1 MSQNKKIFSIIGPTA
16 SGKTEL
22 ALKLVREL
30 PFEIIGVDSVQIY
43 KFFDVGSAKPSQEI
57 LDSIKHHLVDEID
70 PRNIFTVWNFY
81 EEALTRVNYIFEQDK
96 VPLFV
101 GGSMMYFKCLFDGI
115 NDIPASNIK
124 IRNDLEHELENN
136 GIESLY
142 KRLKDIDPDYA
153 RNIKQKDTQ
162 RILRA
167 LDVFES
173 SQKKMSELQ
182 DLPKLNLFK
191 DFSFVNIALLPQ
203 DKMHAEESIRKRV
216 YQMFKDGLE
225 DEVKNLIKRNIPR
238 DHPAMNA
245 INYKETLMF
254 QDGLITYDEMIQKCI
269 VATRQFVKRQK
280 TWMKNFHFSGQFQN
294 HELTDISNLVKTYFK

>member
-162 RILRA
+162 RIIRA

-225 DEVKNLIKRNIPR
+225 DEVKNLIKRDIPR

-294 HELTDISNLVKTYFK
+294 QELTDILNLVKTYFK

>member
-115 NDIPASNIK
+115 NDIPASNIE

-162 RILRA
+162 RIIRA
-167 LDVFES
+167 LVVFES

-225 DEVKNLIKRNIPR
+225 DEVKNLIKRDIPR

-294 HELTDISNLVKTYFK
+294 QELTDILNLVKTYFK

>member
-115 NDIPASNIK
+115 NDIPASNIE

-191 DFSFVNIALLPQ
+191 NFSFVNIALLPQ

-294 HELTDISNLVKTYFK
+294 QELTDILNLVKTYFK

>member
-43 KFFDVGSAKPSQEI
+43 KFFDIGSAKPSQEI

-173 SQKKMSELQ
+173 SKKKMSDLH

-203 DKMHAEESIRKRV
+203 DKMHADESIRKRV

>member
-191 DFSFVNIALLPQ
+191 NFSFVNIALLPQ

-294 HELTDISNLVKTYFK
+294 QELTDISNLVKTYFK

>member
-173 SQKKMSELQ
+173 SKKKMSDLH

-294 HELTDISNLVKTYFK
+294 QELTDILNLVKTYFK

>member
-81 EEALTRVNYIFEQDK
+81 EEALTRVNYIFEQGK

-101 GGSMMYFKCLFDGI
+101 VGSMMYFKCLFDGI

-191 DFSFVNIALLPQ
+191 NFSFVNIALLPQ

-294 HELTDISNLVKTYFK
+294 QEITDILNSVKTYFK

>member
-70 PRNIFTVWNFY
+70 PQNIFTVWNFY

-115 NDIPASNIK
+115 NDIPASNIE

-294 HELTDISNLVKTYFK
+294 QELTDISNLVKTYFK

>member
-115 NDIPASNIK
+115 NDIPASNIE

-225 DEVKNLIKRNIPR
+225 DEVKNLIKRDIPR

-294 HELTDISNLVKTYFK
+294 QELTDILNLVKTYFK

>member
-1 MSQNKKIFSIIGPTA
+1 MPQNKKIFSIIGPTA

-162 RILRA
+162 RIIRA

-225 DEVKNLIKRNIPR
+225 DEVKNLIKRDIPR

-294 HELTDISNLVKTYFK
+294 QELTDISNLVKTYFK

>member
-115 NDIPASNIK
+115 NDIPASNTK

-254 QDGLITYDEMIQKCI
+254 QDGLITYDEMIQKCV

-294 HELTDISNLVKTYFK
+294 QELTDILNLVKTYFK

>member
-115 NDIPASNIK
+115 NDIPASNIE

-142 KRLKDIDPDYA
+142 QRLKDIDPDYA

-294 HELTDISNLVKTYFK
+294 QELTDILNLVKTYFK

>member
-115 NDIPASNIK
+115 NDIPASNIE

-162 RILRA
+162 RIIRA

-191 DFSFVNIALLPQ
+191 DFSYVNIALLPQ
-203 DKMHAEESIRKRV
+203 DKVHAEESIRKRV

-225 DEVKNLIKRNIPR
+225 DEVKNLIKRDIPR

-294 HELTDISNLVKTYFK
+294 QELTDILNLVKTYFK

>member
-43 KFFDVGSAKPSQEI
+43 KFFDIGSAKPSQEI

-173 SQKKMSELQ
+173 SKKKMSDLH

-203 DKMHAEESIRKRV
+203 DKMHADESIRKRV

-294 HELTDISNLVKTYFK
+294 HELRDISNLVKTYFK

>member
-43 KFFDVGSAKPSQEI
+43 KFFDVGSAKPSPEI

-173 SQKKMSELQ
+173 SKKKMSDLH

-203 DKMHAEESIRKRV
+203 DKMHADESIRKRV

>member
-115 NDIPASNIK
+115 NDIPASNIE

-225 DEVKNLIKRNIPR
+225 DEVKNLIKRDIPR

-280 TWMKNFHFSGQFQN
+280 TWMKNFNFSGQFQN
-294 HELTDISNLVKTYFK
+294 QELTDILNLVKTYFK

>member
-294 HELTDISNLVKTYFK
+294 QELTDILNLVKTYFK

>member
-70 PRNIFTVWNFY
+70 PQNIFTVWNFY

-294 HELTDISNLVKTYFK
+294 QELTDISNLVKTYFK

>member
-115 NDIPASNIK
+115 NDIPASNIE

-203 DKMHAEESIRKRV
+203 DKMHTEESIRKRV

-225 DEVKNLIKRNIPR
+225 DEVKNLIKRDIPR

-294 HELTDISNLVKTYFK
+294 QELTDILNLVKTYFK

>member
-1 MSQNKKIFSIIGPTA
+1 MPQNKKIFSIIGPTA

-294 HELTDISNLVKTYFK
+294 QELIDISNLVKTYFK

>member
-115 NDIPASNIK
+115 NDIPASNIE

-294 HELTDISNLVKTYFK
+294 QELTDILNLVKTYFK

>member
-22 ALKLVREL
+22 ALKLVSEL

-70 PRNIFTVWNFY
+70 PRNIFNVWNFY

-142 KRLKDIDPDYA
+142 KRLKDIDPEYA
-153 RNIKQKDTQ
+153 QNIEQKDTQ

-182 DLPKLNLFK
+182 DLPKLNFFK

-203 DKMHAEESIRKRV
+203 DKMQAEDSIRKRV
-216 YQMFKDGLE
+216 YQMLEDGLE

-254 QDGLITYDEMIQKCI
+254 QDGLITYDEMIQKCVI
-269 VATRQFVKRQK
+269 ATRQFVKRQK

-294 HELTDISNLVKTYFK
+294 QELTEVSNLVKTYFK

>member
-142 KRLKDIDPDYA
+142 QRLKDIDPDYA

-225 DEVKNLIKRNIPR
+225 DEVKNLIKRDIPR

-294 HELTDISNLVKTYFK
+294 QELTDILNLVKTYFK